1 MIEKLIQL
9 KEVLIELVVAL
20 TLLVSLVGAS
30 LGLSF
35 GGVPPQ
41 AEMNP
46 AGWNFNKKIISENE
60 QAYAF
65 HIKWTNYKSPTGWKS
80 INTDFSTSS
89 DGTLFE
95 MRDAPFEVEAPITS
109 NGVLKLISNNR
120 HDVLGKKEIT
130 EPPLIMTLEVEGE
143 TDVIGNIERGDLH
156 VPLGVQKD
164 VSYVR
169 YKDAYPCVNLIYYVD
184 WSTAPTLEHLLEFY
198 CKPTEADYSLIM
210 EFDKKV
216 VILPEQAVAKGKGL
230 KIAAENSNIRGIG
243 IHKIQ
248 MWDDDRSYL
257 TDRSAVRNI
266 KDIDSTIQPLGQ
278 NRFRHTKTLD
288 LTFFDTATYPVYA
301 NPTYGP
307 LRPDAGDGGNI
318 TVDGMSRYQR
328 NANSGE
334 PWLTIIRSD
343 PGDNANVTAVG
354 WELMRIRSDDSGNT
368 DEWRIN
374 QRGFFAIDTSSIGD
388 DETVDE
394 ADFVVTGNDKAD
406 AGNRDPNVNIF
417 DWIPDGDDDTNTV
430 AAADYA
436 NISTTTVF
444 STAIAVD
451 SWSITLGNI
460 FIINESGRSNIS
472 LTATTSW
479 AIFNENF
486 DADEIQPTWSAQEDM
501 SITGKSADTTGN
513 DKDPVLNA
521 TTSVAVEEDQA
532 TTYIIAWLKSLT
544 PKALAWNLK

>member
-501 SITGKSADTTGN
+501 SIAGQSADTTGN
-513 DKDPVLNA
+513 DKDPVLHA